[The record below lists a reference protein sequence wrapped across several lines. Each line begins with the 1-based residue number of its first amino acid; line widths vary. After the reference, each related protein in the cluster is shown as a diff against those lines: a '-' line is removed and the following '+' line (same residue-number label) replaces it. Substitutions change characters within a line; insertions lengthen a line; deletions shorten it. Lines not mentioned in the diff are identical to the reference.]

1 MEIMEF
7 TCPRC
12 GTHEFEQNEKDGI
25 CHGYLLGRACS
36 FRFKSNDPLYF
47 RATGRRIPNTV
58 VGRSVR

>member
-12 GTHEFEQNEKDGI
+12 GTHEFEQDSVSGI
-25 CHGYLLGRACS
+25 CHGYLRGHACAY
-36 FRFKSNDPLYF
+36 RFTSNDPRYF
-47 RATGRRIPNTV
+47 KATGRRIPNTV